1 MVGQALDIV
10 DVSFQYPGQGAAVLD
25 HVSVSAKPGELVAL
39 VGPSGCGKSTL
50 LRLAA
55 GLERPSQ
62 GAVYADGRVVGRPHP
77 SRAVVFQDPTL
88 LPWRTVRANVAL
100 GPQARG
106 RQKEEA
112 ALVDEALG
120 RVGLADFADAFPAQL
135 SGGMAQRVALAR
147 ALVGDPAVLLMDEPF
162 GKLDALTRE
171 TMQDELLGL
180 WQANKFTVLLVTH
193 DVDEAV
199 KLADRVVVF
208 SPRPARTV
216 GEFAATAPRPRAYG
230 DPDWLRLRAQIRGA
244 LNAEGAR

>member
-1 MVGQALDIV
+1 MVGQALDVV
-10 DVSFQYPGQGAAVLD
+10 DVSFRYPGQGAGVLD

-50 LRLAA
+50 LRLVA
-55 GLERPSQ
+55 GLERPSE
-62 GAVYADGRVVGRPHP
+62 GTVYADGRAIERPHP

-88 LPWRTVRANVAL
+88 LPWRDVRANVAL

-106 RQKEEA
+106 RLKEEA
-112 ALVDEALG
+112 ALVDEALR

-171 TMQDELLGL
+171 TMQDELLTL
-180 WQANKFTVLLVTH
+180 WQANGFTVLLVTH

-208 SPRPARTV
+208 SPRPARAV
-216 GEFAATAPRPRAYG
+216 GEFAVTAPRPRVYG
-230 DPDWLRLRAQIRGA
+230 DADWLRLRAQIRDA
-244 LNAEGAR
+244 LG

>member
-1 MVGQALDIV
+1 MVGQALDVV
-10 DVSFQYPGQGAAVLD
+10 DVSFRYPGQGAGVLD
-25 HVSVSAKPGELVAL
+25 RVSVSAKPGELVAL

-50 LRLAA
+50 LRLVA
-55 GLERPSQ
+55 GLERPSE
-62 GAVYADGRVVGRPHP
+62 GTVYADGRTVERPHP

-88 LPWRTVRANVAL
+88 LPWRDVRANVAL

-106 RQKEEA
+106 RLKQEAGLVDA
-112 ALVDEALG
+112 ALR

-147 ALVGDPAVLLMDEPF
+147 ALVGDPAALLMDEPF

-171 TMQDELLGL
+171 TMQDELLSL
-180 WQANKFTVLLVTH
+180 WQANGFTVLLVTH

-216 GEFAATAPRPRAYG
+216 GEFAVTAPRPREYG
-230 DPDWLRLRAQIRGA
+230 DADWLRLRAQIRDA
-244 LNAEGAR
+244 LG